1 MKTIKPFK
9 MKKNLLACLFM
20 CGSLLSAQAQTVFET
35 VEQSPDHTILETALI
50 ATGLDAALSD
60 PFGQFTLFA
69 PNDAA
74 FNALPPGVLADLL
87 ADPGGELTTILSY
100 HVLGIAVY
108 SFSLTDG
115 ATFTS
120 LTGQDLEFSVV
131 GPDIFVNDAMI
142 IDNDLDGEN
151 GVVHSIDAVL
161 IPENLETIWS
171 IIMMSEV
178 HQTLEAALAA
188 AGLDDVLADEEESFT
203 VFAPTDAAFDAL
215 EASSPGIIAELLAN
229 PDGELAN
236 VLLYHVVNGVA
247 FSSSLSNG
255 QMIQTAQGEM
265 ITVTITGGNVFINN
279 AQVTT
284 ADIPASN
291 GVVHIIDAVL
301 LPQSCVIFNAG
312 PYVDFNIE
320 FGGAPV
326 SVGGFCPVNTI
337 TGFQA
342 WASEAYSVDN
352 FVAGTEYTFSICDG
366 PDAGSWDAELS
377 IQNSVTG
384 AVVASATGCE
394 ITWTSPG
401 NGTFLIIIQE
411 ADFCGDASPN
421 QSTNNGFPSLT
432 CSTTA
437 TVVDVIVNSAV
448 HNTLETALIAAGL
461 VGTLSG
467 EGPFTVF
474 APTDAAFEALET
486 GVLDGLLA
494 DPTGALTQVLTHH
507 VALGLVLSTDLTD
520 GMSITSLQG
529 ENLLVGIDGTTV
541 TITSGSSNV
550 ATVTTANIVVS
561 NGVVHVIDVVLIP
574 SIVNVDNIA
583 SIASLGV
590 YPNPTNNQFT
600 IDLDLTTSNRVS
612 VDLISL
618 TGQLVKGLD
627 LGNRSVGLNRE
638 YFNITD
644 VAAGFYLMTIT
655 VGDSQVT
662 TKVQIAR

>member
-100 HVLGIAVY
+100 HVLGIAVF

-178 HQTLEAALAA
+178 HQTLEAALAV

-215 EASSPGIIAELLAN
+215 EASAPGIIAELLAN

-312 PYVDFNIE
+312 PYVDFNLE

-326 SVGGFCPVNTI
+326 SDGGFCPVNTI

-474 APTDAAFEALET
+474 APTDAAFDALET

-574 SIVNVDNIA
+574 GIVNVDNIA